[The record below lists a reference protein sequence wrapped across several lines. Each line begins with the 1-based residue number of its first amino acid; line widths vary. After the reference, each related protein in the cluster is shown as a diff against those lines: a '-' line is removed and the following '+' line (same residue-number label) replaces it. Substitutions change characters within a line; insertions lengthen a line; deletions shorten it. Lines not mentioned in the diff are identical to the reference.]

1 MTVSVVLIPIELTPL
16 RSLYSHEPHAR
27 HFHFNIGARGRTP
40 LIGMIM
46 KKTTIACLIG
56 LLFTLPLLAS
66 ETSINATDVIV
77 TASRVHEDI
86 QNIPANV
93 LVITREDIREINST
107 SIPQILSQLG
117 GVKISGTSQGQFN
130 LGSTVDM
137 GSYGEA
143 ASSNTLILING
154 QRITPIDSTAPA
166 WEMIPVESI
175 ERIEITKGGAGVQYG
190 SGAVA
195 GAINIVTNENFQ
207 NINRASASYGSFNTQ
222 TLNALLQNKYNDTL
236 IKIAANTEH
245 TNGWRENSAATAYAA
260 NTRLTQLFGE
270 SSVYLD
276 FSGSHRYSE
285 SPGGV
290 VGLVGQGNAQAAK
303 WNNLGS
309 FFEGE
314 NYGATLGGITHLA
327 SNALLETD
335 VAYKTA
341 NLTYEEPKT
350 PGNNN
355 SYNRWSLT
363 FSPRLKID
371 FNKFGDL
378 ITGYDFSHA
387 YGSDRKLSNA
397 SLIDNSLYAMYSLPI
412 TDNLDFDAGY
422 RRQVENVNT
431 HDGEPSNISPNGT
444 KTNSANAWDAGLNY
458 KFSQQEKVYVKY
470 NQSFRFA
477 NIDEFWGWNP
487 DWFATNPRIFNASLL
502 SPQID
507 RTYQIGGDFLVG
519 TTKIT
524 ASVYHTNTSNQIRYE
539 SFLGSNINDPYSIAR
554 KGMYFSTVSPIGDKL
569 TFYSNSNLQDVS
581 YTNGPNNEQSVPLA
595 PHLTINARL
604 KYKVDENWSIG
615 SVVNHVGNQYY
626 AGYQDYYNH
635 GSASITNF
643 QNKIPSYTVA
653 DIYASYRRD
662 KWDGRI
668 TIKNVGNSHYATY
681 GGMGLVHLTPGA
693 SFSNYGDTYYYYP
706 SDPRSVFA
714 SVSYNF

>member
-1 MTVSVVLIPIELTPL
+1 
-16 RSLYSHEPHAR
+16 
-27 HFHFNIGARGRTP
+27 
-40 LIGMIM
+40 M
-46 KKTTIACLIG
+46 KKTTIASLIG
-56 LLFTLPLLAS
+56 LLFTSPLLAS
-66 ETSINATDVIV
+66 ETSINANDVIV

-86 QNIPANV
+86 KNISANV
-93 LVITREDIREINST
+93 LVITREDIQEINST

-117 GVKISGTSQGQFN
+117 GIKISGISPGQFN

-143 ASSNTLILING
+143 ASSNTLVLING
-154 QRITPIDSTAPA
+154 QRITPIDSSAPA

-190 SGAVA
+190 NGATG

-207 NINRASASYGSFNTQ
+207 NINRVSTSYGSFNTQ
-222 TLNALLQNKYNDTL
+222 TLNALLQNKFNDTL
-236 IKIAANTEH
+236 FKVAANTEH
-245 TNGWRENSAATAYAA
+245 TNGWRDNSAATAYAA
-260 NTRLTQLFGE
+260 NARVTQLFGE
-270 SSVYLD
+270 NSVYLD
-276 FSGSHRYSE
+276 LSGSHRYSE

-290 VGLVGQGNAQAAK
+290 VGLVGQGNAHAAK
-303 WNNLGS
+303 WNNVGS

-314 NYGATLGGITHLA
+314 NYGATLGGIVQLA
-327 SNALLETD
+327 PNALLETD
-335 VAYKTA
+335 IAYKKA

-387 YGSDRKLSNA
+387 YGSDRNLSTA
-397 SLIDNSLYAMYSLPI
+397 SLIDNSLYAIYRLPI
-412 TDNLDFDAGY
+412 VNNLDFDTGY
-422 RRQVENVNT
+422 RRQVEYVNA
-431 HDGEPSNISPNGT
+431 HDGDPNNISPNES

-477 NIDEFWGWNP
+477 NIDDFWAWNP
-487 DWFATNPRIFNASLL
+487 NYDWVNPIPNSNPRLFNASLL

-507 RTYQIGGDFLVG
+507 RTYQIGGDFFVG
-519 TTKIT
+519 TSKIT
-524 ASVYHTNTSNQIRYE
+524 ASIYHTDTSNQIRYE
-539 SFLGSNINDPYSIAR
+539 SFSGSNINDPYSIER
-554 KGMYFSTVSPIGDKL
+554 KGLYLSTVSSISDKL
-569 TFYSNSNLQDVS
+569 TVYSNSSLQDIS
-581 YTNGPNNEQSVPLA
+581 YKNGPNNGQSVPLA

-604 KYKVDENWSIG
+604 NYKVDQNWSIG
-615 SVVNHVGNQYY
+615 SVINHVGNQHY
-626 AGYQDYYNH
+626 AGYQDYSNN
-635 GSASITNF
+635 GSATITNF
-643 QNKIPSYTVA
+643 LNKIPAYTVA
-653 DIYASYRRD
+653 DIYASYKTD

-668 TIKNVGNSHYATY
+668 TIKNVGNANYATY
-681 GGMGLVHLTPGA
+681 GGIGFVHLTPVA
-693 SFSNYGDTYYYYP
+693 YGDAYYYYP